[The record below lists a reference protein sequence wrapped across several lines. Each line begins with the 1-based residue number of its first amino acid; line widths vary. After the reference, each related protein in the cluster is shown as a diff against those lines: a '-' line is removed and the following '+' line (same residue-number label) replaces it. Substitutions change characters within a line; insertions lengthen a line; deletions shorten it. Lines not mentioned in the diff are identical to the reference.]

1 MADHNQRGALIG
13 AVAGLSVAAA
23 VIAVA
28 LINRGQSQFLQAV
41 TNFFAAP
48 SVLLSWALG
57 IPETFAYILFSIYGA
72 LIGGILGWLIGH
84 RTFRSR
90 LAALVFI
97 VLLLAAHAT
106 AQAKLAR
113 DIEGVLRAVLK
124 ALLGW

>member
-13 AVAGLSVAAA
+13 AVAGLSISAA
-23 VIAVA
+23 VVAVA
-28 LINRGQSQFLQAV
+28 LINAARNQFLQAI

-48 SVLLSWALG
+48 SVLLSWAVG
-57 IPETFAYILFSIYGA
+57 IPEPLAYTLFLIYGA
-72 LIGGILGWLIGH
+72 LVGGILGWLIGH

-90 LAALVFI
+90 LAALVFV